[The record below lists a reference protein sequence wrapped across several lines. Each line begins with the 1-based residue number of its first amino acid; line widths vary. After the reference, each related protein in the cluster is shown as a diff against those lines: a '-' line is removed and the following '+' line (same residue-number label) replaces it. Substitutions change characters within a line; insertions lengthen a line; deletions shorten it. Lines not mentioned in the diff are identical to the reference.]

1 MAVINPILLNELVID
16 ERPFGTVTTLFIYH
30 KEKLIGSF
38 IYFRNYLQ
46 EIHFQRE
53 YKRKGLGTYFIN
65 KFKIEEVDCSVANA
79 EGIKF
84 YKSLGFKQY
93 QVIGGLITFKRI
105 INEVNVKDSEI

>member
-1 MAVINPILLNELVID
+1 MAKISPVLLNELVID
-16 ERPFGTVTTLFIYH
+16 EIPFGKVTSLFIYH

-38 IYFRNYLQ
+38 IYFKNYLE

-93 QVIGGLITFKRI
+93 QITGSLITFKRI
-105 INEVNVKDSEI
+105 FNEDNTKNSKT